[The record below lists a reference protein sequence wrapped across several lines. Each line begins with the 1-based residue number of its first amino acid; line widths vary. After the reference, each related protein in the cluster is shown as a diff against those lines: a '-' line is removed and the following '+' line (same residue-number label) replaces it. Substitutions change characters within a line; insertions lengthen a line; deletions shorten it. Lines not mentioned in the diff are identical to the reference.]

1 MTLGI
6 SDGKFIKIDGMTCS
20 HENSNDNLVKAKWK
34 CSMDSNCTGV
44 LDQYCVDSR
53 VTYHWQFCNDVPVPH
68 GNTQVE
74 TGFIFGIPTQKD
86 LSCVWK
92 KIDRDR
98 KFAYITALYNGIFF
112 SPHKFCPYTQIPSF
126 SYWNLVPA
134 QDLTS
139 FPSLRLFT
147 PQNNQSEAYT
157 SYEELEPIRLFI
169 EEKLGMV
176 SLKVRY
182 ITPIS

>member
-1 MTLGI
+1 MTLCN

-20 HENSNDNLVKAKWK
+20 HKNSNDNLVKAKWK

-68 GNTQVE
+68 PSSQVE

-92 KIDRDR
+92 KIDPDR
-98 KFAYITALYNGIFF
+98 KLAYITALYIM
-112 SPHKFCPYTQIPSF
+112 
-126 SYWNLVPA
+126 
-134 QDLTS
+134 
-139 FPSLRLFT
+139 
-147 PQNNQSEAYT
+147 
-157 SYEELEPIRLFI
+157 EL
-169 EEKLGMV
+169 
-176 SLKVRY
+176 
-182 ITPIS
+182 

>member
-98 KFAYITALYNGIFF
+98 KFAYITALYNGILFLYECLF
-112 SPHKFCPYTQIPSF
+112 QRFLVLISFVHIHKFH
-126 SYWNLVPA
+126 
-134 QDLTS
+134 
-139 FPSLRLFT
+139 LFH
-147 PQNNQSEAYT
+147 
-157 SYEELEPIRLFI
+157 IGI
-169 EEKLGMV
+169 
-176 SLKVRY
+176 
-182 ITPIS
+182 

>member
-92 KIDRDR
+92 KIDPDR
-98 KFAYITALYNGIFF
+98 KFVHITTVYIMEF
-112 SPHKFCPYTQIPSF
+112 SS
-126 SYWNLVPA
+126 
-134 QDLTS
+134 
-139 FPSLRLFT
+139 
-147 PQNNQSEAYT
+147 
-157 SYEELEPIRLFI
+157 
-169 EEKLGMV
+169 
-176 SLKVRY
+176 
-182 ITPIS
+182 